1 MTESQAD
8 LNIYQNAF
16 NYKFRSWA
24 QTLVKY
30 YIYCNCIQASVA
42 WWLVLLPKKSNILGS
57 NLSTA
62 HNFYQN

>member
-8 LNIYQNAF
+8 LNIYQNEF
-16 NYKFRSWA
+16 NYKFRSLA
-24 QTLVKY
+24 QTLVRY
-30 YIYCNCIQASVA
+30 YIYCNCIQLL
-42 WWLVLLPKKSNILGS
+42 WLKKSNILGS

>member
-8 LNIYQNAF
+8 LNIYQNEF
-16 NYKFRSWA
+16 NYKFRSLA

-42 WWLVLLPKKSNILGS
+42 WWLVLLPKKVE
-57 NLSTA
+57 
-62 HNFYQN
+62 